1 MKKLLILCLL
11 FVLAIPSVGFS
22 QNPLTKEEKVQAMYD
37 LNKKIVE
44 SQSFKFIA
52 TWVFSEDKRGEVTES
67 TNTITINGSN
77 IYGPLST
84 LETDKPTM
92 LKGGLENYTVNF
104 NDDTHVITVN
114 FKIGAHIAEI
124 EVKPTGKAFL
134 KLENIN
140 SGQKLSYKGGLK

>member
-1 MKKLLILCLL
+1 MKKLFILCLL
-11 FVLAIPSVGFS
+11 FALAMPSTGFS

-37 LNKKIVE
+37 LNKKLVK
-44 SQSFKFIA
+44 SQNFSFIA
-52 TWVFSEDKRGEVTES
+52 TWVFGEDSRSEVAENENK
-67 TNTITINGSN
+67 ITINGGN

-84 LETDKPTM
+84 LEVNKPLM
-92 LKGGLENYTVNF
+92 LKGGLENYKTTF
-104 NDDTHVITVN
+104 NDETHVITIN
-114 FKIGAHIAEI
+114 FKIGAHVAEI